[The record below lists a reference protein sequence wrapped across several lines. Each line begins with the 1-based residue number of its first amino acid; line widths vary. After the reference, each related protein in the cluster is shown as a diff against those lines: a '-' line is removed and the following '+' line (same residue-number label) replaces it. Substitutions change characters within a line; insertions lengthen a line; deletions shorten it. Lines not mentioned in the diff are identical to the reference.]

1 MLVVSNVFGD
11 SEQSEEI
18 RVSMGSLP
26 LTQNAPTKI
35 ELFLGNKTVA
45 NFNALYPINNSLD
58 VDPNKINFTWESIS
72 GIKDYN
78 LYING
83 TWSIAEYDAKT
94 SRIICYFN
102 EQTQKGKITIKLE
115 VKDKMENISKFELT
129 AER

>member
-1 MLVVSNVFGD
+1 MVLINETNCLPSSFENGWLKADSKSFGIFSYSYD
-11 SEQSEEI
+11 TVPPVI
-18 RVSMGSLP
+18 TL
-26 LTQNAPTKI
+26 NKTKI
-35 ELFLGNKTVA
+35 KKGASQYQSNISFKVSDKL
-45 NFNALYPINNSLD
+45 
-58 VDPNKINFTWESIS
+58 S